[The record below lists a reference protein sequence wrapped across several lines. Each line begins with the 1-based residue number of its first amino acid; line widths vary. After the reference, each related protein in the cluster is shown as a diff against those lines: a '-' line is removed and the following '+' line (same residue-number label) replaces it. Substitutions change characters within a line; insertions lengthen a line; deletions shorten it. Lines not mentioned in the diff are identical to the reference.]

1 MKLVITSIYWDMTIY
16 IKSPT
21 KESVDDMS
29 QARITASEGMTK
41 TCWKKVVDASW
52 IDMLINS
59 DKVNEVELSK
69 HVDTN
74 ATIS

>member
-1 MKLVITSIYWDMTIY
+1 L
-16 IKSPT
+16 
-21 KESVDDMS
+21 VDDMS

-74 ATIS
+74 ATIC

>member
-1 MKLVITSIYWDMTIY
+1 MCGHNINPNMKLVITSIYWDMTIY

-41 TCWKKVVDASW
+41 TC
-52 IDMLINS
+52 
-59 DKVNEVELSK
+59 
-69 HVDTN
+69 
-74 ATIS
+74 